1 MTKELLRDCKRDK
14 EILCNVDYW
23 DKTIKDPK
31 CWRVVYVGPK
41 NSPYEGGIFT
51 VKVIFPDDYP
61 TTRPQFF
68 FITKIYHL
76 NIDWVSS
83 CNGKVCFGSYVG
95 NDIKTLL
102 KEVNTFFIS
111 QNEDSTWYDES
122 VRQSYRDYKAGK
134 SKVFYEEAQKWVHL
148 YAGLRELN
156 K

>member
-61 TTRPQFF
+61 NTRPQFF

-76 NIDWVSS
+76 NIDWVYD
-83 CNGKVCFGSYVG
+83 CNGKVCFGTYVG

-102 KEVNTFFIS
+102 KEVNKFFIS
-111 QNEDSTWYDES
+111 QNEKSTWYNDT
-122 VRQSYRDYKAGK
+122 VRQSYLDYKAGK
-134 SKVFYEEAQKWVHL
+134 SKVFYEEAQKWVYL